1 MELEDTTQKKLGS
14 VALIVRVSNMLPIP
28 FFLTGSLL
36 IIVSIS
42 LISYK
47 ISKDVSNLNFE
58 FFFFIFVYNQI
69 N

>member
-58 FFFFIFVYNQI
+58 FFFLFLFITK
-69 N
+69 